1 MSCCPT
7 EPLLGKTSISCVAEG
22 HKECGL
28 GAKELIIINAM
39 ITVTENMTKILSK
52 DDVFDKPF
60 LALVDFLR
68 A

>member
-1 MSCCPT
+1 MSYC
-7 EPLLGKTSISCVAEG
+7 SCVAEG
-22 HKECGL
+22 HEEYGL
-28 GAKELIIINAM
+28 VTKELIIINAM

-60 LALVDFLR
+60 LALVLFLR